1 MSTQKCHDVP
11 RCLHSRWGV
20 MDSGRGEEPSDS
32 LGLAEVVSVWCPTA
46 RRGVEL
52 GESVVNDDLVE
63 LIV

>member
-1 MSTQKCHDVP
+1 
-11 RCLHSRWGV
+11 